1 MGRKFKFRYEKRF
14 FDPQLGI
21 VGSGAT
27 RYVDAFN
34 RDAAQRIQ
42 LQKLTSRLRLNVN
55 MAAPPHAQIPRDAV
69 IYGIANSKVFK
80 PVTAETLTKRMGIA
94 QAIAPHTVPPKDK
107 MNYRKA
113 VRARKLTEM
122 HAPLLDSPNGPW
134 ETLR

>member
-69 IYGIANSKVFK
+69 IYGIANSK
-80 PVTAETLTKRMGIA
+80 
-94 QAIAPHTVPPKDK
+94 DK